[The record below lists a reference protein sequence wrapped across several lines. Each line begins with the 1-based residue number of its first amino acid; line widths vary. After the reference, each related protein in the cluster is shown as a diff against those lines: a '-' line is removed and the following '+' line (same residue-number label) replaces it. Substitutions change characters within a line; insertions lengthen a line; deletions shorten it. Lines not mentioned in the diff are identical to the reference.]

1 VELTENAPL
10 FSAAHSGVLHKDM
23 KRLVPILAMVALAG
37 CAAGKPQRPE
47 STSSPT
53 SVLALLRR
61 DLAEAKVTVQNRKL
75 DLVIQWM
82 PRSYAITCSRPLDL
96 YLEDNQIGAF
106 VTPIQNLTLEGP
118 SLHDAAD
125 ALRPEV
131 ESYLKK
137 HSIPERTV
145 RSGKN
150 IGNYMETDAEQD
162 AAHIVQKPRAVP
174 ENGER

>member
-1 VELTENAPL
+1 MLRR
-10 FSAAHSGVLHKDM
+10 SVLHKDM
-23 KRLVPILAMVALAG
+23 KRLMPIIVAVVLAG
-37 CAAGKPQRPE
+37 CATGQPQAPV
-47 STSSPT
+47 TAASPT
-53 SVLALLRR
+53 NVLALLKR
-61 DLAEAKVTVQNRKL
+61 DFANATVTVQGRKL

-82 PRSYAITCSRPLDL
+82 PRSYAITCSRLLNL

-125 ALRPEV
+125 ALRPHI

-150 IGNYMETDAEQD
+150 IGNYMEPDAEQN
-162 AAHIVQKPRAVP
+162 AALRFQKPRAVS